1 MVLIKF
7 YRDLK
12 TFRFGDA
19 VFSREQNV
27 YYKRCVLFV
36 NGVGAEMKGTRPIRG
51 IQFVWPPPSRMTPP
65 LFREIWDPKYGMTGN
80 DVFGKCTPAA
90 GGKFWGFEV

>member
-51 IQFVWPPPSRMTPP
+51 IQFV
-65 LFREIWDPKYGMTGN
+65 
-80 DVFGKCTPAA
+80 
-90 GGKFWGFEV
+90 